1 MLLGGHFLRGEFP
14 RRPARRAG
22 HPGDGRRLGPPRGFR
37 RIVRPRAGGPLLRTS
52 SSGPRQ
58 GSAPRPDLARRLRRA
73 TSAPAS
79 VPSRLTTRQVGRRP
93 ARSRRGRGT
102 LGRPAGMR
110 AIVGPGILAEWPAER
125 RITMTRR
132 EVREIAS
139 DSGSVIGTGSL
150 PSLDPQSTPG
160 PPGPDVI
167 LVDGRYRAA
176 EFVRSAVG

>member
-1 MLLGGHFLRGEFP
+1 
-14 RRPARRAG
+14 
-22 HPGDGRRLGPPRGFR
+22 
-37 RIVRPRAGGPLLRTS
+37 
-52 SSGPRQ
+52 
-58 GSAPRPDLARRLRRA
+58 
-73 TSAPAS
+73 
-79 VPSRLTTRQVGRRP
+79 RQVGRRP

-160 PPGPDVI
+160 QPGPDDI
-167 LVDGRYRAA
+167 RVDGRYRAA
-176 EFVRSAVG
+176 EFVRSAVGAPGRDVIVVSATDPMTDAVRDVPWFEPFEVGRSESPRGIVLRLVRGTVASVISLAWLAVVIGI